1 MMRFGRISS
10 YLPEW
15 FGMLSRIL
23 CLYPIWVTAAA
34 LTNPFGATP
43 IWCYGVLLLFGMLP
57 ACINR
62 YSPLGSSRFFR
73 ILMIGIAAGG
83 CFLLCR
89 TYTGTLCGALL
100 ALITAIYGNTL
111 WDKESDELFDAHPFI
126 GFLTL
131 ETASLIL
138 LYFVEISV
146 SMPLALGLTA
156 YQAVVFLL
164 LRNHHHL
171 LRLVNRRSDYA
182 LPIPNE
188 IRRAN
193 LRLICLLIAGAA
205 LLFLLR
211 TPLIAL
217 MELLFASGT
226 NLLAWLAGR
235 IVSLVH
241 FLGGDAPEEPSDSG
255 EPGALP
261 QAYEDGN
268 PLWSLLFLLIVPMVI
283 FIWKVLFSGYFRDLL
298 DALRQHLA
306 KRSHSSRPQQHS
318 IGEEYEDIETV
329 CDEDAHTAAPDN
341 RGQWKRAYRRWKKL
355 PDTEEKLRSGYA
367 LLMTAPAWGD
377 VQPLPPDTPQ
387 EILDKGRE
395 TLPSAMHDPMNALT
409 GDYQQTRY
417 GRQPMPPRTLAELDG
432 LLQTVAAKPPQHR

>member
-10 YLPEW
+10 DLPEW
-15 FGMLSRIL
+15 FGILSRIL
-23 CLYPIWVTAAA
+23 CLCPIWVTAAA
-34 LTNPFGATP
+34 LTNPFGSTP
-43 IWCYGVLLLFGMLP
+43 IWCYGVLLLCGMLP

-83 CFLLCR
+83 CFLLCHAQ
-89 TYTGTLCGALL
+89 TGKLCGALL
-100 ALITAIYGNTL
+100 SLITAIYGNTL
-111 WDKESDELFDAHPFI
+111 WDKEPDELFDAHPFI

-138 LYFVEISV
+138 LHSVEISV
-146 SMPLALGLTA
+146 SMPPALGLTA
-156 YQAVVFLL
+156 YQAIVFLL

-182 LPIPNE
+182 LPIPKE

-193 LRLICLLIAGAA
+193 LRLICLLIVGAA
-205 LLFLLR
+205 ILFLLR
-211 TPLIAL
+211 APLIAG
-217 MELLFASGT
+217 MELLLTSGI
-226 NLLAWLAGR
+226 NLLAWLARR

-241 FLGGDAPEEPSDSG
+241 FLGGDAPEEPSVSETPDV
-255 EPGALP
+255 LP

-306 KRSHSSRPQQHS
+306 KRSHRSRPQQHS
-318 IGEEYEDIETV
+318 LHAEYEDIETF
-329 CDEDAHTAAPDN
+329 CDEDTHSAVPDN
-341 RGQWKRAYRRWKKL
+341 RRQWKKAYRQWKKL
-355 PDTEEKLRSGYA
+355 PNTEEKLQKGYA
-367 LLMTAPAWGD
+367 LLISAPAWGNA
-377 VQPLPPDTPQ
+377 QPLPPDTPL
-387 EILDKGRE
+387 EILHQGE
-395 TLPSAMHDPMNALT
+395 EALPTPTHDPMTALT
-409 GDYQQTRY
+409 EDYQQTRY
-417 GRQPMPPRTLAELDG
+417 GRQPMPPRTLPELEL
-432 LLQTVAAKPPQHR
+432 LLQTVSAKPTGHR